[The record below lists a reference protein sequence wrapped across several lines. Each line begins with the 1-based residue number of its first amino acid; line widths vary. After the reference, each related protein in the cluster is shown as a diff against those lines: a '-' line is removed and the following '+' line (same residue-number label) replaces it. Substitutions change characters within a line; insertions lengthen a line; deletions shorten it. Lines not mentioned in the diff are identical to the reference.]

1 MLDFKQSMNHA
12 YDAAKEALERM
23 PYTKIV
29 YPQAVNEA
37 NWDFTVPDDL
47 LPKMDSTLYF
57 IYDSEKTLLYVGK
70 SKKIDFALRSHLL
83 RKTSKSTCSIL
94 EPLKLLLSESK
105 EKCVYIKVLAVGP
118 VEYGGCLKPL
128 FIREFQPL
136 WVRRIN

>member
-1 MLDFKQSMNHA
+1 MLDFKSQMNHA
-12 YDAAKEALERM
+12 YDAAKEALARM
-23 PYTKIV
+23 EYTKIS
-29 YPQAVNEA
+29 YPKTVNAA
-37 NWDFTVPDDL
+37 NWDFTVPEDIV
-47 LPKMDSTLYF
+47 PKMDGTLYF

-83 RKTSKSTCSIL
+83 RKTSRSTCSIL
-94 EPLKLLLSESK
+94 EPLKQLLSERK
-105 EKCVYIKVLAVGP
+105 EKCVYIKVLAVEP

>member
-1 MLDFKQSMNHA
+1 MLDFKQQMNRT
-12 YDAAKEALERM
+12 YDAAKEALECM
-23 PYTKIV
+23 EYTKV
-29 YPQAVNEA
+29 SYPENVNIG
-37 NWDFTVPDDL
+37 NWDFTVPDDIV
-47 LPKMDSTLYF
+47 PKMEGTLYF
-57 IYDSEKTLLYVGK
+57 IYDSEKTLLYIGK

-105 EKCVYIKVLAVGP
+105 EKCVYIKVLAIEP